1 MPMTPRSPGP
11 LPTTP
16 QAPPAGPACAVD
28 LADACRW
35 RTRWADAGER
45 VVLTNGCF
53 DLLHV
58 GHTRYLAAARALGD
72 RLIVALNDDGS
83 THRLKGVG
91 RPILPLAERA
101 ELLCALR
108 WVDAVVPFG
117 TPTAVALVTALRPD
131 VYVKGGDYGAAG
143 NRPPE
148 ADAAEAVGA
157 RVAFLPFV
165 AGRSTSAI
173 VARIREADRRG
184 GDRGAGPAA
193 GSPRA

>member
-1 MPMTPRSPGP
+1 MPAPIPSRPDRNPAPEGP
-11 LPTTP
+11 L
-16 QAPPAGPACAVD
+16 APFGPVD
-28 LADACRW
+28 LREARRRRAA
-35 RTRWADAGER
+35 WAAAGER

-72 RLIVALNDDGS
+72 RLVVALNDDAS
-83 THRLKGVG
+83 ARRLKGPG

-108 WVDAVVPFG
+108 WVDAVVAFG
-117 TPTAVALVTALRPD
+117 APTAVAIVTALRPD
-131 VYVKGGDYGAAG
+131 VYVKGGDYAAAD

-148 ADAAEAVGA
+148 ADVAEAVGA

-165 AGRSTSAI
+165 AGQSTSAI
-173 VARIREADRRG
+173 VARIHAETPSPLAERRVAP
-184 GDRGAGPAA
+184 DASAA
-193 GSPRA
+193 P

>member
-1 MPMTPRSPGP
+1 
-11 LPTTP
+11 
-16 QAPPAGPACAVD
+16 
-28 LADACRW
+28 
-35 RTRWADAGER
+35 

-72 RLIVALNDDGS
+72 RLVVALNDDAS
-83 THRLKGVG
+83 THRLKGPG

-108 WVDAVVPFG
+108 WVDAVVAFG
-117 TPTAVALVTALRPD
+117 APTAVAIVTALRPD
-131 VYVKGGDYGAAG
+131 VYVKGGDYAAAG

-157 RVAFLPFV
+157 RVAFVPFV
-165 AGRSTSAI
+165 AGQSTSGI
-173 VARIREADRRG
+173 VARIRAEAPRPLAERRVTP
-184 GDRGAGPAA
+184 DDPAA
-193 GSPRA
+193 P